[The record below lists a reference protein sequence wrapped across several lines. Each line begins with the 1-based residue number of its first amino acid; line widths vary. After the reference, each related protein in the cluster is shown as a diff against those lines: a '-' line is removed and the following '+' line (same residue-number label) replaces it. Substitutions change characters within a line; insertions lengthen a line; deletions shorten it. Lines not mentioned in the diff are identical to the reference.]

1 MPRYGKETK
10 NEVRQSVAGLQ
21 GVERTARVHEWA
33 MVLNVA
39 PSTVYRWLET
49 GRSTRLPRTDR
60 GTRKIDQEIVQKMAA
75 LTVRYDFTGE
85 EVIEQAELNG
95 WIEAGSL
102 SPATYNRYLT
112 GMGVARKNLLTPG
125 KPGERSLLKNRLK
138 RVPHRRWQAAASNDL
153 HQIDVTELPRYYVSP
168 DGSIGFESALTLG
181 RNKRGNAQPRLQ
193 LFGLVDDFSRVAYA
207 NFYYGKNTLN
217 WIDFCMR
224 SWDTKEDSGR
234 FPFCGRPRDLYSDN
248 DSAPKS
254 GMFTQFIKDLDVKF
268 SAHLVG
274 NPKAKGKIERRLGDL
289 AQRVTRLLRVCIDRG
304 VQVTLAEANE
314 LLMDQIY
321 KVNFREHSVT
331 GEKPMLRWLAG
342 MAGAARM
349 LPSPELRERYFYDS
363 TRAVVNSD
371 LTIRFGGQAWQL
383 PRKEPFVTLAS
394 SGARIDVYW
403 HRGQT
408 ELARIL
414 VVVDSREYAI
424 EERAAVADPAGDIRS
439 LPKGRTEELLQQIY
453 EDELADFTLQKAN
466 RDRYAHLMMPAA
478 QEAFDDE
485 RVSGP
490 KRLLSPI
497 QLKLRLAA
505 DGVPFEGDVVDRLYA
520 ERGEVLE
527 SEYEEIAAQLR
538 RAG

>member
-1 MPRYGKETK
+1 MPRYGNETK
-10 NEVRQSVAGLQ
+10 EEVRRSVAGLQ
-21 GVERTARVHEWA
+21 GQERTARIHEWA
-33 MVLNVA
+33 MTLTVDVT
-39 PSTVYRWLET
+39 TVYRWLER
-49 GRSTRLPRTDR
+49 GRTSRLPRADR
-60 GTRKIDQEIVQKMAA
+60 GSRKFSQELIQRLAA
-75 LTVRYDFTGE
+75 LTVRYDFTAE
-85 EVIEQAELNG
+85 EVVEQAELNG

-102 SPATYNRYLT
+102 SPATYNRWLT
-112 GMGVARKNLLTPG
+112 GMGISRGNLLIPG
-125 KPGERSLLKNRLK
+125 KPDKNQLKNRLK
-138 RVPHRRWQAAASNDL
+138 RVPHRRFEAAASNDL
-153 HQIDVTELPRYYVSP
+153 HQVDVTELPRYYVQP

-181 RNKRGNAQPRLQ
+181 KNKRGNSQPRLQ
-193 LFGLVDDFSRVAYA
+193 LFGLVDDHSRVSYA
-207 NFYYGKNTLN
+207 RFYYGKNTLN
-217 WIDFCMR
+217 WIDFCMLA
-224 SWDTKEDSGR
+224 WDQKPDHNR
-234 FPFCGRPRDLYSDN
+234 FPFCGRPRRMYSDN

-254 GMFTQFIKDLDVKF
+254 GMFTQFIKDLDVEF
-268 SAHLVG
+268 NAHLVG

-289 AQRVTRLLRVCIDRG
+289 AARMTRLLRVCLDKGIT
-304 VQVTLAEANE
+304 VTLAEANE
-314 LLMDQIY
+314 LLHDQLY
-321 KVNFREHSVT
+321 KINFREHSTT
-331 GEKPMLRWLAG
+331 GEKPMLRWLNG
-342 MAGAARM
+342 MSDAARM

-363 TRAVVNSD
+363 ARAVVNSD

-394 SGARIDVYW
+394 SGARIDIYW
-403 HRGQT
+403 HRGQKD
-408 ELARIL
+408 LQRIL
-414 VVVDSREYAI
+414 VVVDNREYAI